1 MLEEQA
7 VSNQGHGSS
16 ANVRM
21 AIEVYWQKAMS
32 ISQNNQIV
40 WSISFKN
47 IFFVI
52 THFWLQQGSKHHV
65 SSIAYLVDVN
75 FKRLKKSLL

>member
-32 ISQNNQIV
+32 ISLKKTIKLFGV
-40 WSISFKN
+40 FLLK
-47 IFFVI
+47 IFFSLSLIFGCNKVLSI
-52 THFWLQQGSKHHV
+52 TYQV
-65 SSIAYLVDVN
+65 
-75 FKRLKKSLL
+75 